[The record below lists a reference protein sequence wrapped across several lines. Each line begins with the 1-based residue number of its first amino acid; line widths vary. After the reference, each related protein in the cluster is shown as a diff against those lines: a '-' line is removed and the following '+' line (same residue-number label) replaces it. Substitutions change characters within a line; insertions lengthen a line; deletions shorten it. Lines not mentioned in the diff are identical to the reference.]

1 MAKEILVN
9 VGERETRIAVV
20 EDGKPVELH
29 IEREERVVGSLYKAR
44 VCNVL
49 PGMDAAF
56 VDISLERNAFLY
68 VGDVLPQSEALSSRI
83 SVGDAEPGGEAANDQ
98 DDIER
103 GVREGG
109 ESLAASAEAAV
120 SHEDVETAPAA
131 SQQPQE
137 PEGGE
142 PSSTGRRPGRRRS
155 ISRSVLRHQNIRDV
169 LRVGQEL
176 LVQVIKGPRG
186 TKGARVSTRIT
197 LPGRYLVLMPDADN
211 VGVSRK
217 IEDPK
222 ERERLKR
229 IGANLREPGFGI
241 IIRTEAEEKT
251 EQELRA
257 DRDFLLKLWRQ
268 IQETY
273 RKVKAPALVHADLT
287 LVNKTIRDIFGS
299 DVTRLVIDDPVEYE
313 RANELLDM
321 VSPKLRGRIHLYSGE
336 EPIFDH
342 YRIEPEID
350 RLLKR
355 KVWLRS
361 GGTLVFDETE
371 ALTVIDVNTGKF
383 VGGSNLSETILKT
396 NLDAAAEIARQ
407 LRLRDIGGIIVID
420 FIDMANPRDRQQV
433 LRALEAA
440 LKKDRSRTKISGIS
454 GLGLVE
460 MTRKRTGETI
470 TAFLSETCPVCQ
482 GRGKL
487 SSAETVSIEVEREL
501 QRTATKAGGD
511 KLALLAVCH
520 PDVAELLIGPDGDT
534 VDRVEQEIQRAVYV
548 RARPDIHME
557 QFDVSAGIP
566 DDFDRQLGVYRRAQV
581 VDCLLSR
588 SLVSPDAGAVGWADG
603 YLIQLKG
610 EKAVLQRYLGQKVKA
625 KIVEVRRSFAVGTVV
640 PGSNRPL
647 DKSEIL

>member
-1 MAKEILVN
+1 LAKEILVN

-20 EDGKPVELH
+20 EDGRPVELH

-68 VGDVLPQSEALSSRI
+68 VGDVLPQTEAQTSRVSEGHTEPADYI
-83 SVGDAEPGGEAANDQ
+83 PVEPQEAEGN
-98 DDIER
+98 
-103 GVREGG
+103 
-109 ESLAASAEAAV
+109 
-120 SHEDVETAPAA
+120 A
-131 SQQPQE
+131 SQPPDGDVPNGTPIHHERSQE
-137 PEGGE
+137 HEASE
-142 PSSTGRRPGRRRS
+142 QTSFGRRTGRRRS

-169 LRVGQEL
+169 LKVGQEL

-251 EQELRA
+251 EQELKA

-268 IQETY
+268 IQDTY

-299 DVTRLVIDDPVEYE
+299 DVTRLVIDDPAEYE
-313 RANELLDM
+313 KANELLDM

-342 YRIEPEID
+342 YKIEPEIE

-420 FIDMANPRDRQQV
+420 FIDMSNPRDRQQV
-433 LRALEAA
+433 LRALETA

-470 TAFLSETCPVCQ
+470 TAFLSEMCPVCQ

-487 SSAETVSIEVEREL
+487 SSAETVSIELEREL
-501 QRTATKAGGD
+501 RRVAGKAGPD

-520 PDVAELLIGPDGDT
+520 PDVAELLVGPDGDT
-534 VDRVEQEIQRAVYV
+534 VDRIEQEIERAVYV
-548 RARPDIHME
+548 RAKPDVHLE
-557 QFDVSAGIP
+557 HFDVTPGTP
-566 DDFDRQLGVYRRAQV
+566 EEFDRQLGIYRRAQV
-581 VDCLLSR
+581 VDCRVAR
-588 SLVSPDAGAVGWADG
+588 SLVSPEPGAVAWADG
-603 YLIQLKG
+603 YLILLKG
-610 EKAVLQRYLGQKVKA
+610 EKAALQRCLGQQVKA
-625 KIVEVRRSFAVGTVV
+625 KILEVRRSFALGTMV
-640 PGSNRPL
+640 PGSQPL
-647 DKSEIL
+647 DRGEIL